1 MNHLSKTVCER
12 DTCTGCNACVNK
24 CAKNAITIVDS
35 LTTLNAFIDENKCVR
50 CGACSRVC
58 QNNVDVDFQAPIAWF
73 QGWNNNGE
81 LRLNSSSG
89 GFIASAV
96 YHFLENGMSVYSCV
110 FHKGTFIFRRV
121 ENKNDFTS
129 FSGSKYVKSNTGRI
143 FNDILMKLNTGNK
156 VLFIGLPCQV
166 EGLKLF
172 VGKAHWDSLYTID
185 LICHGTPSSELYK
198 TYLGERGYDVSRINH
213 ISFRNKNKY
222 SKKRTNGYQY
232 WLSPFLNG
240 LTYTEN
246 CYNCRFARM
255 ERVSD
260 ITVGDSWGSSLPTE
274 ELNRGVSLVLCNTK
288 KGLQLMESV
297 DFYKVE
303 VDPVKAS
310 ARNEQLVHSMSI
322 PKERTIFAQK
332 LNSSG
337 YHKAIRACYGK
348 QIARFSIGKT
358 FVGKAAKHFL
368 HRHESG
374 QKVDISFSEYI
385 SLK

>member
-1 MNHLSKTVCER
+1 MNNISKTVCER
-12 DTCTGCNACVNK
+12 DTCTGCNTCVNK
-24 CAKNAITIVDS
+24 CPKNAVTIVDS
-35 LTTLNAFIDENKCVR
+35 LTALNAVIDTDKCVG
-50 CGACSRVC
+50 CGECSRVC
-58 QNNVDVDFQAPIAWF
+58 QNNVVVDFQKPIAYF
-73 QGWNNNGE
+73 QGWNKNNE

-96 YHFLENGMSVYSCV
+96 YRFLEDGMPVYSCV
-110 FHKGTFIFRRV
+110 YQNGTFVFRRV
-121 ENKNDFTS
+121 ENKNDFS
-129 FSGSKYVKSNTGRI
+129 RFSGSKYVKSNTGSVYTDVLKELK
-143 FNDILMKLNTGNK
+143 NGNK

-166 EGLKLF
+166 EGLKLY
-172 VGKAHWDSLYTID
+172 VGKVYWDSLYVID

-198 TYLGERGYDVSRINH
+198 IYLEESGYDVSKINY

-222 SKKRTNGYQY
+222 SNKRTNDFQY

-260 ITVGDSWGSSLPTE
+260 ITVGDSWGSSLPIE

-288 KGLQLMESV
+288 KGLELMESV
-297 DFYKVE
+297 DFHKVA
-303 VDPVKAS
+303 VDPVKAA
-310 ARNEQLVHSMSI
+310 ARNQQLSHSMRI
-322 PKERTIFAQK
+322 PKERAVFTKK
-332 LNSSG
+332 LAMSN

-348 QIARFSIGKT
+348 QIIRYSIGKT
-358 FVGKAAKHFL
+358 IVGKTAKYFL
-368 HRHESG
+368 HKRQAG

-385 SLK
+385 SQK